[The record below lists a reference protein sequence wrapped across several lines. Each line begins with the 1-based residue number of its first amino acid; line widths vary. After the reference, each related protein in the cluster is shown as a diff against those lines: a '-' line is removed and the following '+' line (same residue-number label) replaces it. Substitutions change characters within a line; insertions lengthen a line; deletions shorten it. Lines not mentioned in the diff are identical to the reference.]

1 MATKYIVNKTKMAFQ
16 FQNGKVLEK
25 QGVLQVEEQDLEAL
39 ENDYFFKGLKERGG
53 VIVSLNKPE
62 SLAVAG
68 ATIARNDAEIA
79 ALKDEIAELK
89 KQLAKAQATGKET
102 ATIIDSNESPEE
114 IEETV
119 KKSSKKKA

>member
-16 FQNGKVLEK
+16 FQNGKTLEK
-25 QGVLQVEEQDLEAL
+25 QGVLQVEEKDLEIL
-39 ENDYFFKGLKERGG
+39 EKDYFFAGLKNRGALT
-53 VIVSLNKPE
+53 VSLNKPE
-62 SLAVAG
+62 NLSIAG

-102 ATIIDSNESPEE
+102 ATVIDSNESPEV